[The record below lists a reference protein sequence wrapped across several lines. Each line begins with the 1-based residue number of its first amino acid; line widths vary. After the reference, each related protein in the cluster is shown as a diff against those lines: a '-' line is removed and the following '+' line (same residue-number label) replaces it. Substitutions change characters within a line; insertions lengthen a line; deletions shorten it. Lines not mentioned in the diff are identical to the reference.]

1 LRETLNNIIFQLY
14 KKIAF
19 LGDPEKVHDISLP
32 ILEFIYKS
40 YLGKVLHKK
49 IISKKTKQMNIDF
62 DNPLGL
68 AAGFDK
74 NADYLH
80 FISNIG
86 FGYVEVGTLTP
97 KPQSGNPKP
106 RIFRLIKDKAIIN
119 HLGFNN
125 KGIDYA
131 INKIKKFNRNI
142 PIGINIGKNANTQIK
157 DAFRDYEYC
166 LRKSYAIADYITLN
180 ISSPNTK
187 DLRQLQSG
195 QNINEFIHSIKGLH
209 DNLKK
214 VYKKHTPLVIKIA
227 PDISIEDIDGIIN
240 LVDSYDVDGI
250 ICTNTTIDK
259 SSIDESYKNLQGGLS
274 GRPLYKQSN
283 NILKEVCRQIS
294 KDKTVIGVGGV
305 DSPQAAKEK
314 INLGANLIQIYT
326 GLVFKGPGLIESIL
340 R

>member
-1 LRETLNNIIFQLY
+1 MNNIFFQLY

-19 LGDPEKVHDISLP
+19 LGEPEKVHNITLP

-49 IISKKTKQMNIDF
+49 IISKKTKQLNIDF

-74 NADYLH
+74 NADYLN

-86 FGYVEVGTLTP
+86 FGFVEIGTLTP
-97 KPQSGNPKP
+97 KPQLGNPKP
-106 RIFRLIKDKAIIN
+106 RIFRLIKDEAIIN

-195 QNINEFIHSIKGLH
+195 QNINEFIRSIKGLH

-227 PDISIEDIDGIIN
+227 PDISIEDIGGIIN
-240 LVDSYDVDGI
+240 LVNSYDVDGI

-274 GRPLYKQSN
+274 GRPLYKKSN
-283 NILKEVCRQIS
+283 NILKEVCSQIS

-305 DSPQAAKEK
+305 DSPQTAEEK

-326 GLVFKGPGLIESIL
+326 GLVFKGPGLIKSIL

>member
-1 LRETLNNIIFQLY
+1 MNNIIFQLY

-19 LGDPEKVHDISLP
+19 QGDPEKVHDISLP

-74 NADYLH
+74 NADYLN

-195 QNINEFIHSIKGLH
+195 QNINEFIRSIKGLH

-227 PDISIEDIDGIIN
+227 PDISIEDIGGIIN
-240 LVDSYDVDGI
+240 LVNSYDVDGI

-259 SSIDESYKNLQGGLS
+259 SSINESYKSLQGGLS

-314 INLGANLIQIYT
+314 INLGADLIQIYT

>member
-1 LRETLNNIIFQLY
+1 M
-14 KKIAF
+14 
-19 LGDPEKVHDISLP
+19 
-32 ILEFIYKS
+32 
-40 YLGKVLHKK
+40 LHKK
-49 IISKKTKQMNIDF
+49 IISNKTKQLNIDF

-106 RIFRLIKDKAIIN
+106 RIFRLIKDEAIIN

-195 QNINEFIHSIKGLH
+195 QNINEFIRSIKRLH

-227 PDISIEDIDGIIN
+227 PDISIEDIGGIIDLIN
-240 LVDSYDVDGI
+240 LYDVDGI

-283 NILKEVCRQIS
+283 NILKEVRRQLS

-326 GLVFKGPGLIESIL
+326 GLVFKGPRLIESIL

>member
-240 LVDSYDVDGI
+240 LVNSYDVDGI

>member
-1 LRETLNNIIFQLY
+1 
-14 KKIAF
+14 
-19 LGDPEKVHDISLP
+19 
-32 ILEFIYKS
+32 
-40 YLGKVLHKK
+40 VLHKK
-49 IISKKTKQMNIDF
+49 IISNKTKQLNIDF

-227 PDISIEDIDGIIN
+227 PDISMQDIGGIIN

-259 SSIDESYKNLQGGLS
+259 SSIDESYKSLQGGLS
-274 GRPLYKQSN
+274 GKPLYKQSN

-305 DSPQAAKEK
+305 NSTQTAKEK

-340 R
+340 Q